1 MRKQLRRAAIGV
13 GIAALA
19 LMGCSK
25 PADGGATTAVPQQ
38 EAEASA
44 DSGSKAEASADS
56 KTEAADD
63 NKEEAKKAADGSNT
77 GEKKTYKFGFT
88 EWAAGSFFDACY
100 DGVMEVVNEKGGEV
114 IRVEGKTDSNYQLGV
129 IEDFIAQGV
138 DCVFYNPVDAEAAGP
153 ALQMLK
159 DANIPVVNFDLAVS
173 NLDLVDAFVA
183 TDHYSAGK
191 VAGESMIKDYPDG
204 GKIAILDRTN
214 DNAAAQR
221 VQGLLDAI
229 EGKGFEVA
237 ARLDAG
243 GKPET
248 GLSTTEDILQANAD
262 LVAIYCINDECAQG
276 AYSAVKASGEKVGI
290 YSANGGPESKAA
302 IKKDGADGIW
312 KMSAAQSP
320 YTVGKESALVA
331 YKILEGESFDKEKL
345 VPTFAIDASNI
356 DQYAGSDWQ

>member
-1 MRKQLRRAAIGV
+1 MTKRWRNMAIG
-13 GIAALA
+13 ISLAAFVFS
-19 LMGCSK
+19 GCSK
-25 PADGGATTAVPQQ
+25 ASDGGATEKQEEVKSESTAAAS
-38 EAEASA
+38 EAA
-44 DSGSKAEASADS
+44 
-56 KTEAADD
+56 TEAAQGT
-63 NKEEAKKAADGSNT
+63 A

-100 DGVMEVVNEKGGEV
+100 EGVMEVVNEKGGEV

-129 IEDFIAQGV
+129 IEDFIAQDV

-153 ALQMLK
+153 ALKLLA
-159 DANIPVVNFDLAVS
+159 DAGIPVVNFDLAVS
-173 NLDLVDAFVA
+173 NLELVTAFVA

-191 VAGESMIKDYPDG
+191 VAGEAMIKDYPQG

-221 VQGLLDAI
+221 IQGLLDTI

-248 GLSTTEDILQANAD
+248 GLSTTEDILQANSD
-262 LVAIYCINDECAQG
+262 LVAIYCINDESAQG
-276 AYSAVKASGEKVGI
+276 AYSAIKASGENVGI

-302 IKKDGADGIW
+302 IKKDGVDGIW

-320 YTVGKESALVA
+320 FTVGKESAEIA
-331 YKILEGESFDKEKL
+331 YKILGNESFEKELL
-345 VPTFAIDASNI
+345 VPTFAIDGSNV

>member
-1 MRKQLRRAAIGV
+1 MTKYLRNMVIGV
-13 GIAALA
+13 SLVTMALT
-19 LMGCSK
+19 GCGNGAK
-25 PADGGATTAVPQQ
+25 AEATTAKQ
-38 EAEASA
+38 EEVKADTTAARTSEKETSA
-44 DSGSKAEASADS
+44 DQSGSQTERTAEG
-56 KTEAADD
+56 TE
-63 NKEEAKKAADGSNT
+63 E

-129 IEDFIAQGV
+129 IEDFIAQDV

-153 ALQMLK
+153 ALKLLQE
-159 DANIPVVNFDLAVS
+159 AGIPVVTFDLAVAD
-173 NLDLVDAFVA
+173 LDMVTAFVA

-191 VAGESMIKDYPDG
+191 VAGESMIKDHPEG

-221 VQGLLDAI
+221 IQGLLDTI

-248 GLSTTEDILQANAD
+248 GLSTTEDILQANSD

-320 YTVGKESALVA
+320 FTVGKESAEIA
-331 YKILEGESFDKEKL
+331 YKILEGENYEKETL
-345 VPTFAIDASNI
+345 VPTFAIDATNI

>member
-1 MRKQLRRAAIGV
+1 MTKKWRNMIALISV
-13 GIAALA
+13 AALT
-19 LMGCSK
+19 LTGCSSASNEGTTEK
-25 PADGGATTAVPQQ
+25 KEDVKSESTKAPA
-38 EAEASA
+38 
-44 DSGSKAEASADS
+44 
-56 KTEAADD
+56 TEAA
-63 NKEEAKKAADGSNT
+63 KAETEAA

-100 DGVMEVVNEKGGEV
+100 EGVMEVVNEKGGEV

-129 IEDFIAQGV
+129 IEDFIAQDV

-153 ALQMLK
+153 ALKLLE
-159 DANIPVVNFDLAVS
+159 DAGIPVVNFDLAVS
-173 NLDLVDAFVA
+173 NLELVTAFVA

-191 VAGESMIKDYPDG
+191 VAGEAMIKDYPQG

-221 VQGLLDAI
+221 IQGLLDTI

-248 GLSTTEDILQANAD
+248 GLSTTEDILQANSD

-276 AYSAVKASGEKVGI
+276 AYSAIKASGEKVGI

-302 IKKDGADGIW
+302 IKKDGAEGIW

-320 YTVGKESALVA
+320 FTVGKESAKIA
-331 YKILEGESFDKEKL
+331 YQILGGESYEKELL
-345 VPTFAIDASNI
+345 VTTFAIDAGNV